1 MFSIFRSNVAVLM
14 DTVDG
19 VITADNVNIFS
30 MFVVNFIYDFG
41 YFYNIYSYKF
51 GVNEPY
57 KVSLFFILV

>member
-41 YFYNIYSYKF
+41 YF
-51 GVNEPY
+51 
-57 KVSLFFILV
+57 